1 MPGCYGL
8 RIDGRAFLTIP
19 VAILAIKSN
28 CEMSSKAIALVMSV
42 LMVKGMAVS
51 MTKMMLGGKF
61 DEVLA
66 TVKGNYKHLPEIFD

>member
-1 MPGCYGL
+1 
-8 RIDGRAFLTIP
+8 
-19 VAILAIKSN
+19 
-28 CEMSSKAIALVMSV
+28 
-42 LMVKGMAVS
+42 

>member
-1 MPGCYGL
+1 VLVNVYTDGTALAMPPHIEL
-8 RIDGRAFLTIP
+8 
-19 VAILAIKSN
+19 K
-28 CEMSSKAIALVMSV
+28 
-42 LMVKGMAVS
+42 MVKGMAVS